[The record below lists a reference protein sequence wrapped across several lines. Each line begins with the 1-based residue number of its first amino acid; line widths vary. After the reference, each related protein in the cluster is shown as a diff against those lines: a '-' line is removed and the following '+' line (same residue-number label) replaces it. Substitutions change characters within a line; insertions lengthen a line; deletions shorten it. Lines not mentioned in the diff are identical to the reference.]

1 MKRNKRSFPH
11 SLRQKIFA
19 ANLLIVIGAFLLFG
33 AFLTYLL
40 YRNAIRQNIAVN
52 NTAFHNMEYFIT
64 EKTME
69 IKHAVNT
76 VALDAHVTAILSH
89 SDDPVSAAAWYADYN
104 TLQEICLTNTAVS
117 CLQDLTVI
125 TDSHFA
131 SRFQSALLLPYASL
145 ADTGWAGQLASF
157 HGNCFFQKAD
167 LPEALQRK
175 SASYT
180 AVTCPYPFHYDQR
193 TTYFL
198 GYLDNTVF
206 EELLLPDTGS
216 PYTSCFL
223 FNTAGEIVAAKS
235 GDSYEAM
242 VSFLQT
248 LDLSDRL
255 SVRKRVN
262 GRTYYIDSCPVNNT
276 NLILISLQEYDRMAT
291 DILKQNIRAMVLI
304 LFVTL
309 PFVAATSYVITLSL
323 TKRLDM
329 LKQHMLQVSSG
340 NFDMDI
346 LSVTDMDEIS
356 LLNQHFNYMATKI
369 ALLLDEK
376 ISIGKRLKEQ
386 ELIALQAQINPHFL
400 YNTLDLIKWQAIKHH
415 DNDIEALVNS
425 LSDYYRLALSKGREY
440 LPLRSELA
448 HIKAYVYIQDQRFD
462 GHIQLDCQ
470 IPEDRMDYLLPKLT
484 LQPIVEN
491 AILHGIL
498 ETDQEEGC
506 ITVRCHTD
514 TEHMY
519 LSVTDD
525 GIGMEPEAVASL
537 FTKVPGETVLSSGYG
552 LYNIRERIRL
562 TYGEQCE
569 IRIKSSPGQ
578 GTSVIL
584 ILPDQCPLPAAPEQT
599 AHHN

>member
-1 MKRNKRSFPH
+1 MEINRKFIPH
-11 SLRQKIFA
+11 SLRQKIFT

-52 NTAFHNMEYFIT
+52 DTAFHNMEYFIT

-89 SDDPVSAAAWYADYN
+89 PDDPASAAAWYADYN

-117 CLQDLTVI
+117 CLQDLTI
-125 TDSHFA
+125 ISDSRFA
-131 SRFQSALLLPYASL
+131 SQFQSALLLPYTSL
-145 ADTGWAGQLASF
+145 ANSGWAGQLALF
-157 HGNCFFQKAD
+157 HGNCFFQKAG

-206 EELLLPDTGS
+206 EELLLPDANT
-216 PYTSCFL
+216 PYTSYFL
-223 FNTAGEIVAAKS
+223 FNTSGEILAAKS
-235 GDSYEAM
+235 GNSYEDL
-242 VSFLQT
+242 VSFLET

-255 SVRKRVN
+255 SVKRRIS
-262 GRTYYIDSCPVNNT
+262 GSTYYVDSHPINNT
-276 NLILISLQEYDRMAT
+276 NLILVGIQEYDRMAA
-291 DILKQNIRAMVLI
+291 DILKQNVGAMLLI
-304 LFVTL
+304 LLITL
-309 PFVAATSYVITLSL
+309 PFVAVTSYVITRSL

-346 LSVTDMDEIS
+346 LSTTDMDEIS

-376 ISIGKRLKEQ
+376 ISIGKQLKEQ

-400 YNTLDLIKWQAIKHH
+400 YNTLDLIKWQAVKHH

-448 HIKAYVYIQDQRFD
+448 HIKAYVYIQNQRFD

-470 IPEDRMDYLLPKLT
+470 VPEDRMNYLLPKLT

-498 ETDQEEGC
+498 ETDKEEGC
-506 ITVRCHTD
+506 ITIRCHTD
-514 TEHMY
+514 AQHMY

-525 GIGMEPEAVASL
+525 GIGMEPEAVNSL
-537 FTKVPGETVLSSGYG
+537 FMKVPGETVLSSGYG

-569 IRIKSSPGQ
+569 IQIKSSPGA

-584 ILPDQCPLPAAPEQT
+584 VLPDQCPLLGTPDRT
-599 AHHN
+599 THHR